1 MFELVF
7 LTGSRAG
14 EVVPVKASLLAGRS
28 PECTLE
34 IPDPNASRLHARL
47 IYDGTSLT
55 IVDNRSA
62 NGTFVNE
69 RRIAEPVRLKHDDVI
84 RMGETRIRVQM
95 RRTVQ
100 TSAAQ
105 ESSVFGFHDSEAD
118 LSQSIMLP
126 MATLAGPSGLG
137 EAADRRF
144 AALLK
149 AMNLSKDIDQL
160 DRVLEGILEVMFELF
175 PQAERGFLML
185 GNCVDRLQ
193 PKAVRVR
200 GGQGATAVG
209 TPRVSTSICRKALAE
224 RAAFLFNDSNPGD
237 FDQGMSIVSL
247 QIRSA
252 MTVPLIVE
260 QEILGLLQVDTT
272 DRARAFTQRD
282 LELAVAVSQV
292 ASIALRNA
300 QQLKRI
306 EAETRTRD
314 NLCRFLPAPVA
325 QQVIDGKLD
334 LALGGKTYHGTVLF
348 SDIVGFTRMSEELP
362 PQQVVETMNRYF
374 ERMVP
379 CIRTEGGSIDKFI
392 GDAIMAFWGVPIAR
406 GNSALQGCAAA
417 LAMQIAL
424 AGFNSEE
431 AAAGRRTLGQGIGLN
446 TGPVVA
452 GNIGSPDA
460 LSYTL
465 LGDTVNTASRIEH
478 HAMREQVLVSQAT
491 WQALEGAGHGL
502 RMPPV
507 TVRNKAE
514 PLQVYS
520 LRGLSR
526 EGGEVMLF
534 LPVEC
539 ERQPAWLIRR
549 LADQSFLLLHPAGLH
564 LAGRVL
570 TTAAPEWPGRNL
582 GAVDVVATLPAQGA
596 DGKLARSQIRLPDPG
611 LAGLLAGK
619 PLACTLG
626 WEALVR

>member
-1 MFELVF
+1 MYELVF
-7 LTGSRAG
+7 LSGTRAG
-14 EVVPVKASLLAGRS
+14 EVVPVKSSLLAGRS
-28 PECTLE
+28 PECSLE
-34 IPDPNASRLHARL
+34 IPDPNASRQHARL
-47 IYDGTSLT
+47 IFDGTSLS

-69 RRIAEPVRLKHDDVI
+69 RRINEPTRLKHDDII
-84 RMGETRIRVQM
+84 RMGETRLRVQM
-95 RRTVQ
+95 RRTIANP
-100 TSAAQ
+100 TISS

-118 LSQSIMLP
+118 LSQSIVLP
-126 MATLAGPSGLG
+126 MATLAGQSGLG
-137 EAADRRF
+137 DAADRRF
-144 AALLK
+144 AILLK

-175 PQAERGFLML
+175 PQVERGFLML
-185 GNCVDRLQ
+185 GNCVERLQ

-200 GGQGATAVG
+200 GGSPNPQE
-209 TPRVSTSICRKALAE
+209 TPRVSTSICRKALSE

-247 QIRSA
+247 RIRSA
-252 MTVPLIVE
+252 MTVPLLVE

-272 DRARAFTQRD
+272 DRARAFTSRD
-282 LELAVAVSQV
+282 LELAVAISQV

-306 EAETRTRD
+306 ENETRTRD

-325 QQVIDGKLD
+325 QQVIDGTLD

-348 SDIVGFTRMSEELP
+348 SDIVGFTRMSEEMP
-362 PQQVVETMNRYF
+362 PEQVVETMNRYF

-379 CIRTEGGSIDKFI
+379 CIRNEGGSIDKFI

-424 AGFNSEE
+424 AGFNSAEL
-431 AAAGRRTLGQGIGLN
+431 AAGRRALGQGIGLN

-478 HAMREQVLVSQAT
+478 HAVREQVLVSQAT
-491 WQALEGAGHGL
+491 WRELGGAGHGL
-502 RMPPV
+502 RMPPIS
-507 TVRNKAE
+507 VRNKAE
-514 PLQVYS
+514 PLQLYS
-520 LRGLSR
+520 LRGLAR
-526 EGGEVMLF
+526 DGGEIMLF

-539 ERQPAWLIRR
+539 ERQRAWLIRR
-549 LADQSFLLLHPAGLH
+549 LADHSFVLLHPPALD
-564 LAGRVL
+564 LRGRVL
-570 TTAAPEWPGRNL
+570 TSALPEWPERNFGKVEL
-582 GAVDVVATLPAQGA
+582 LATMPAQNA
-596 DGKLARSQIRLPDPG
+596 DGRLLRSQIRLSDPS
-611 LAGLLAGK
+611 LLGLLGPE
-619 PLACTLG
+619 PLVCALG
-626 WEALVR
+626 WDALVR